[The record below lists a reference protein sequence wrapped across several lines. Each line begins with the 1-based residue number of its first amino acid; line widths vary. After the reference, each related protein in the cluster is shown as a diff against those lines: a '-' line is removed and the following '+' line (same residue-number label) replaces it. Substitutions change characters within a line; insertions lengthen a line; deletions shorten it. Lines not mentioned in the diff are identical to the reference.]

1 MNFKDIFLF
10 SSFSIVSQK
19 MRSFLTALGIAVGV
33 LCVIFLTSMGQGL
46 QDFMVSQFTQFGSN
60 IIAVQPGKTQTMGM
74 PAGVHGTIKP
84 LSFDDAEA
92 IERLPLVEYAVP
104 VSGANGEIENETRLR
119 RSLVVGTGADYD
131 TIVGADNM
139 LGQYL
144 PKDNPKTPRS
154 FAVLGPKMRDELF
167 GNENPLG
174 KTVRV
179 NSQRF
184 RIIGCLLYTS
194 PSPRDRTR
202 SRMPSSA

>member
-1 MNFKDIFLF
+1 
-10 SSFSIVSQK
+10 
-19 MRSFLTALGIAVGV
+19 
-33 LCVIFLTSMGQGL
+33 
-46 QDFMVSQFTQFGSN
+46 MVSQFTQFGSN

-131 TIVGADNM
+131 AIVGADNM

-154 FAVLGPKMRDELF
+154 FAVLGPK
-167 GNENPLG
+167 
-174 KTVRV
+174 TV
-179 NSQRF
+179 SYTHLTLPT
-184 RIIGCLLYTS
+184 ILLV
-194 PSPRDRTR
+194 
-202 SRMPSSA
+202 